1 MGRELFTSAA
11 PIIVDGLFL
20 PYIILQ
26 TVIADSFAGE
36 RERHT
41 LETLLA
47 SRLSDRAILFGKVN
61 AAVAYGSA
69 AGIIGALAQ
78 AVVANLS
85 PKNADSGL
93 AFYPVGS
100 IVAIVV
106 LALLMSLLTASVG
119 CLVSLRAATT
129 RQAQLSLTFGF
140 LVLVFA
146 PFLGLW
152 AREPLLLVG
161 ALPDLAV
168 NLLSSDDKQ
177 TTVFY
182 QYTAGIIP
190 FVVAASILGAARLR
204 STRRVRTVLFAVAV
218 CLAVISPTI
227 STAAIVH
234 SRSASDVTAMRR
246 AIRLIPPNASVSAAQ
261 SLGGNV
267 STRRVVAIF
276 PSVARVDWVIIGPL
290 TSIDD
295 RQQFRR
301 RVAELRLSPR
311 WTTEFDRSGI
321 QVFRRRR

>member
-1 MGRELFTSAA
+1 MIADIWTVMGKEWREYLAGSGAGGGSGRGVIAALLLIGIVSILWPLQMGRELFTSAA
-11 PIIVDGLFL
+11 PIVVDGLLL

-146 PFLGLW
+146 PFIVFQVLPRQTQDAILAALNAADPTRVLLIFAAGLLVV
-152 AREPLLLVG
+152 AVALLLI
-161 ALPDLAV
+161 AMARF
-168 NLLSSDDKQ
+168 Q
-177 TTVFY
+177 R
-182 QYTAGIIP
+182 
-190 FVVAASILGAARLR
+190 ARL
-204 STRRVRTVLFAVAV
+204 
-218 CLAVISPTI
+218 I
-227 STAAIVH
+227 
-234 SRSASDVTAMRR
+234 
-246 AIRLIPPNASVSAAQ
+246 
-261 SLGGNV
+261 
-267 STRRVVAIF
+267 
-276 PSVARVDWVIIGPL
+276 
-290 TSIDD
+290 
-295 RQQFRR
+295 
-301 RVAELRLSPR
+301 LS
-311 WTTEFDRSGI
+311 
-321 QVFRRRR
+321 